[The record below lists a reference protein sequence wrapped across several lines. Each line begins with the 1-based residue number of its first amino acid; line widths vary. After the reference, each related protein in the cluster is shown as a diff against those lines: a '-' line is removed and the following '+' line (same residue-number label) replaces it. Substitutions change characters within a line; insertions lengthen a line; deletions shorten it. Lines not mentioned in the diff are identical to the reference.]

1 MVTRETRYRVKVVG
15 VGGIFTLLVTG
26 ITLAAIGGTAGIPIL
41 FGVGLG
47 IAILMAVAVIGIR
60 ENNLVS

>member
-1 MVTRETRYRVKVVG
+1 MKVAG

-26 ITLAAIGGTAGIPIL
+26 ITLAAVGGTAGIPIL

-47 IAILMAVAVIGIR
+47 ITILMAVTLIGIR
-60 ENNLVS
+60 EHNLVN

>member
-1 MVTRETRYRVKVVG
+1 MVTSETRYRMKVAG

-26 ITLAAIGGTAGIPIL
+26 ITLAAVGGTAGIPIL

-47 IAILMAVAVIGIR
+47 LAILMAVAVIGIR
-60 ENNLVS
+60 EHNLAN

>member
-1 MVTRETRYRVKVVG
+1 MVNYETSYRMKVAG

-26 ITLAAIGGTAGIPIL
+26 ITLAAVGGTAGIPIL

-47 IAILMAVAVIGIR
+47 ITILMAVTLIGIR
-60 ENNLVS
+60 EHNLVN